1 MGVVLDGCS
10 KCNDGFMSAENHSP
24 DTLPIFAERGFDTAM
39 RGYDRRQVDLY
50 VAQLEDELQ
59 ATVAAREAAVA
70 QLTAQLASTNAQ
82 LDSLRRQL
90 QAAAEPATEENVEPR
105 VRKILESARTEAA
118 RLRSEADAYALAVG
132 RSADEAAERIR
143 TSARAEAAEVLA
155 EANEK
160 HAAAD
165 DDLPATRRGSRS
177 LPN

>member
-1 MGVVLDGCS
+1 
-10 KCNDGFMSAENHSP
+10 HSP

-70 QLTAQLASTNAQ
+70 QLTAQLANSNAQ

-105 VRKILESARTEAA
+105 VRKILESAGPR
-118 RLRSEADAYALAVG
+118 RPGCGLRPMPM
-132 RSADEAAERIR
+132 R
-143 TSARAEAAEVLA
+143 
-155 EANEK
+155 
-160 HAAAD
+160 
-165 DDLPATRRGSRS
+165 
-177 LPN
+177 